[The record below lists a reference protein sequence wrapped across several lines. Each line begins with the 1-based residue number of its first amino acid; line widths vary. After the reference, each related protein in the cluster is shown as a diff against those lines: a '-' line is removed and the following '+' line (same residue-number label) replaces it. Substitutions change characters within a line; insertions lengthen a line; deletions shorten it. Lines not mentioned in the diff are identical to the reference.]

1 MPDQEREKYLKEI
14 SSLHAENATLKEE
27 MALMHS
33 QLDWFIKLMVR
44 RKFEQSSVIL
54 EGEEQL
60 SIMPDVKAIL
70 KSNIL
75 MPNTTGKISNH
86 CNLKPRIG
94 YSLSCSVVFFSLVI

>member
-1 MPDQEREKYLKEI
+1 MTEQSGNKLLKE
-14 SSLHAENATLKEE
+14 NAALKNEVSMLKEE